1 MKLLTNWGFTREG
14 WRNNQRGE
22 YWVLAQMLLIL
33 GFVLLPV
40 YRIPIWEINLS
51 ESVYIRLGSTVI
63 FALAAIV
70 FFAKGLLDLGG
81 QLTPLP
87 YPKEEGELVK
97 SGIYSLVRH
106 PIYSGVILAAVSWA
120 IFQMSF
126 SHLFAAGVLFV
137 FFDIKASR
145 EETWLS
151 QKYPD
156 YPEYRE
162 KVKKLIPGLY

>member
-1 MKLLTNWGFTREG
+1 
-14 WRNNQRGE
+14 
-22 YWVLAQMLLIL
+22 
-33 GFVLLPV
+33 
-40 YRIPIWEINLS
+40 
-51 ESVYIRLGSTVI
+51 
-63 FALAAIV
+63 
-70 FFAKGLLDLGG
+70 GLLDLGG

-87 YPKEEGELVK
+87 YPKQEGELVK

-106 PIYSGVILAAVSWA
+106 PIYSGVILAAISWA

-126 SHLFAAGVLFV
+126 SHLLAAGVLFV
-137 FFDIKASR
+137 FFDIKANR
-145 EETWLS
+145 EEAWLS

>member
-14 WRNNQRGE
+14 WRNGQHGE
-22 YWVLAQMLLIL
+22 YWVIAQMLLIL
-33 GFVLLPV
+33 GFVLLPI
-40 YRIPIWEINLS
+40 YPIPSWEINLS
-51 ESVYIRLGSTVI
+51 ESVYIRLGATTI
-63 FALAAIV
+63 LASVAIV
-70 FFAKGLLDLGG
+70 FFAKGLLDLGR

-126 SHLFAAGVLFV
+126 SHLLAAGVLFV
-137 FFDIKASR
+137 FFDLKANR
-145 EETWLS
+145 EEAWLS

-162 KVKKLIPGLY
+162 NVKKLIPGLY